1 MDAHIKELKSKKDH
15 NWKRLLVESFET
27 TLSDP
32 KVSSNVETYVV
43 PDSDPVEALRGQLG
57 LKTVMASDIFVIG
70 VFRSRTMLDL
80 PTYLEQ
86 ERSAMPPISPHPTPP
101 PPTPP
106 LLSALIVTLLTSP
119 SPPAYLYLPN
129 HSPL

>member
-1 MDAHIKELKSKKDH
+1 MDAHIKELKFKKDH

-32 KVSSNVETYVV
+32 KVSSNVERYVV

-70 VFRSRTMLDL
+70 VFRSRTMLEL

-86 ERSAMPPISPHPTPP
+86 ERSAMSTPSPP
-101 PPTPP
+101 PPPRPSCQYPP
-106 LLSALIVTLLTSP
+106 SSL
-119 SPPAYLYLPN
+119 
-129 HSPL
+129 HC